1 MKKLAKVLSVLVA
14 LSIVLLFVQYR
25 TLGPC
30 GMVKKEWVKY
40 LEEKAES
47 LSEEGQKRASAYGDN
62 AEQVAKDV
70 GDIVEGVAQGV
81 AESVAES
88 RADEMSLG
96 QCMKEMWRI
105 KTGKEP
111 SFGYR

>member
-1 MKKLAKVLSVLVA
+1 MKKIAKVLAAFVA
-14 LSIVLLFVQYR
+14 LAIVLLIVQYR

-30 GMVKKEWVKY
+30 GMVKKEWVEY
-40 LEEKAES
+40 MEEKAET
-47 LSEEGQKRASAYGDN
+47 LSEEGRDRASEYGEN
-62 AEQVAKDV
+62 AERIAEDI
-70 GDIVEGVAQGV
+70 GAIVEGVTESV

-88 RADEMSLG
+88 RADEMSFG
-96 QCMKEMWRI
+96 QCVKEMWRI